1 MQMSVARH
9 VICSNAAGWT
19 LVSPRLSTS
28 HACPCRLG
36 PPKERHLFCLLLQY
50 CIATTTWCTC
60 TCTYTCV
67 RVWLIYNF

>member
-28 HACPCRLG
+28 HACPLSSGSTKRETPFAYCYCTVLYRDNNLV
-36 PPKERHLFCLLLQY
+36 HLHLHLYLC
-50 CIATTTWCTC
+50 A
-60 TCTYTCV
+60 CV
-67 RVWLIYNF
+67 VNI

>member
-28 HACPCRLG
+28 HACPLSSGSTKRETPFAYCYSTVSRQQ
-36 PPKERHLFCLLLQY
+36 PAPAPHLYLC
-50 CIATTTWCTC
+50 A
-60 TCTYTCV
+60 CV
-67 RVWLIYNF
+67 VNM